1 LEAGIS
7 NLAFGISYG
16 NGTAFNQTLIN
27 DNQNLTA
34 ILALDFRGLGLN
46 NVSYAAFSG
55 MLQLIS
61 KFKHQKIMLLLS
73 SHMARAW
80 PLSLVL
86 RSQICGT
93 TALM

>member
-1 LEAGIS
+1 MEAGIS

-46 NVSYAAFSG
+46 NVSYVAFSG

-61 KFKHQKIMLLLS
+61 NNSFDCAIQTPDNN
-73 SHMARAW
+73 AFAF
-80 PLSLVL
+80 
-86 RSQICGT
+86 
-93 TALM
+93 